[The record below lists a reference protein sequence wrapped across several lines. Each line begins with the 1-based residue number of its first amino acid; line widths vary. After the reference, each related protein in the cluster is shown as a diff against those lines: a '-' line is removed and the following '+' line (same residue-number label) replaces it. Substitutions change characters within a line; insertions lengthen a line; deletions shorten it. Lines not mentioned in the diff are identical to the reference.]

1 MTFRRLYAGAWE
13 RTRRKM
19 TAVAHVVERSS
30 NSECPMSDN
39 DSDNAHE
46 LLQRLIVST
55 IRSASQTP
63 SSDPSGQV
71 EREWKR
77 KKQITGK
84 AWKCSGLIIIDIM
97 ILDPVP
103 AAGDDV
109 DMPDGSDHSHPL
121 HSRLQIIKSLLQTFM
136 RSFFQQDS
144 LLEPFKYFEVFVD
157 CRSLVQPRRGSTFH
171 IDFRAFVQ
179 SSKNKTDTALTKLI
193 PVSSEI
199 CLSWALCKDGVGQN
213 DSYQACNAEGVSN
226 PWSSLFSLGKMVPNN
241 AAISLEKKKRK
252 VSSSSTII

>member
-1 MTFRRLYAGAWE
+1 M
-13 RTRRKM
+13 K
-19 TAVAHVVERSS
+19 AVAHVDQRSS

-39 DSDNAHE
+39 DDSDNAHE

-77 KKQITGK
+77 KKQITGRS
-84 AWKCSGLIIIDIM
+84 WKCSGLLRID

-109 DMPDGSDHSHPL
+109 DMPDESDHSNPL

-136 RSFFQQDS
+136 RPFFPQDS

-171 IDFRAFVQ
+171 IDFRVFVQ
-179 SSKNKTDTALTKLI
+179 SSMNKTETALTKLI

-199 CLSWALCKDGVGQN
+199 SLSWARCKGGVGKN
-213 DSYQACNAEGVSN
+213 DYYQACNAEGESN

>member
-1 MTFRRLYAGAWE
+1 
-13 RTRRKM
+13 M
-19 TAVAHVVERSS
+19 TAVAHVVQRSS

-39 DSDNAHE
+39 DSDTAHE

-84 AWKCSGLIIIDIM
+84 SWTCLGLIIID

-109 DMPDGSDHSHPL
+109 DMPDGSDHSNLL
-121 HSRLQIIKSLLQTFM
+121 HSRLHIIKPLLQTFM
-136 RSFFQQDS
+136 RPFFPQDS
-144 LLEPFKYFEVFVD
+144 LLEPFKYFGVFVD
-157 CRSLVQPRRGSTFH
+157 CRSLVQPHRGSTFH

-179 SSKNKTDTALTKLI
+179 SSMNKTDTALTKLI

-199 CLSWALCKDGVGQN
+199 SLSWALCEGGLGQN

-226 PWSSLFSLGKMVPNN
+226 PWSSLFSLGKMVPNS

>member
-1 MTFRRLYAGAWE
+1 
-13 RTRRKM
+13 
-19 TAVAHVVERSS
+19 
-30 NSECPMSDN
+30 MSDN
-39 DSDNAHE
+39 DSDSAHE

-84 AWKCSGLIIIDIM
+84 AWKCSGLITID

-109 DMPDGSDHSHPL
+109 DMPDESDHSNPL

-136 RSFFQQDS
+136 RPFFPQDS

-157 CRSLVQPRRGSTFH
+157 CTSLVQPLRGSTFH
-171 IDFRAFVQ
+171 VEFRVFLQ
-179 SSKNKTDTALTKLI
+179 STKTKTDTALTKLI

-213 DSYQACNAEGVSN
+213 ESYQACNAEGESN
-226 PWSSLFSLGKMVPNN
+226 PWSSFFSLGKMVPNS